1 MAEIFVEQRGPELY
15 VALRNMEIVATGTT
29 QHHTADRAHQMYPQ
43 DSVSVQWVRDKWRVV
58 HRGEVVAAQPDRWW
72 LKI

>member
-1 MAEIFVEQRGPELY
+1 MAEIFVEQRGQQY
-15 VALRNMEIVATGTT
+15 VALRDKVIVATGTT

-43 DSVSVQWVRDKWRVV
+43 DSVSVEGVRDKWRVV